1 MVSLREIGVLLFVGF
16 ATAPGTCVSAASAPN
31 STSPAQLPDF
41 PKYLL
46 LFWKE
51 IYYSASRSLDAHG
64 SGRGWPRLEGRCVGA
79 ARPCAPRGARAG
91 AGAGGA
97 GRDGDDG
104 AGGQRRGRELRRGGG
119 RGRHLRWA
127 RWALSP
133 GSAAPWV
140 PAGGSGCREGDK

>member
-1 MVSLREIGVLLFVGF
+1 MVSPREIGVLLFVGF
-16 ATAPGTCVSAASAPN
+16 ATAPGTCASAASAPN

-51 IYYSASRSLDAHG
+51 IYSSASHILDAHG

-79 ARPCAPRGARAG
+79 AGPCAPRGAGAGAG

-133 GSAAPWV
+133 GSAAP
-140 PAGGSGCREGDK
+140 GGSGCREGDK